1 MGRSSKDKM
10 TDICRDTNGNVTTVL
25 LATGQR
31 LLRAGLKE
39 ILSEDGSIMVLG
51 EAQSEEEA
59 AVLAQ
64 QEKPDVVILDVEER
78 PAVAREATGQI
89 LKISPPPRV
98 VVVDTQD
105 RPRGFVLKLIAEGTS
120 AYLDKGASPEDLFA
134 AIHGPHA
141 ENTLFAATRAALGHA
156 QEKEEKEEK
165 AKGGLTKR
173 EREILLLLVRGRT
186 NRQVAHVLNLSEAT
200 VKRHLANLYPKI
212 GVASRTGAIRKAL
225 LEGWISVR
233 DITDP
238 SDDGAIREGRAEACR
253 T

>member
-1 MGRSSKDKM
+1 M
-10 TDICRDTNGNVTTVL
+10 TDITRDTNDNVTTVL
-25 LATGQR
+25 LANGQR
-31 LLRAGLKE
+31 LLRAGLKK
-39 ILSEDGSIMVLG
+39 ILSEDGSTKVLA

-59 AVLAQ
+59 AALAQ
-64 QEKPDVVILDVEER
+64 QEKPDVVILDLVER
-78 PAVAREATGQI
+78 PAIAREAAARI

-98 VVVDTQD
+98 VVVDTQN
-105 RPRGFVLKLIAEGTS
+105 RPRGFVLQLIAEGTS

-134 AIHGPHA
+134 AIHGSHA
-141 ENTLFAATRAALGHA
+141 ENTLFAATRAALGHSREEA
-156 QEKEEKEEK
+156 KEDKAKEDK

-173 EREILLLLVRGRT
+173 EREILLLLVRGWT
-186 NRQVAHVLNLSEAT
+186 NRQVAHALNLSEAT

-212 GVASRTGAIRKAL
+212 GVASRTEAIRKAL

-238 SDDGAIREGRAEACR
+238 SGGGAIREGRAEAYA

>member
-1 MGRSSKDKM
+1 M
-10 TDICRDTNGNVTTVL
+10 TDICRDTYGNVTTVL

-78 PAVAREATGQI
+78 PAVARETAGQI

-156 QEKEEKEEK
+156 QEKEEK

-173 EREILLLLVRGRT
+173 EREILLLLVRGWT

-238 SDDGAIREGRAEACR
+238 SDDGAIRKDRAGACR

>member
-78 PAVAREATGQI
+78 PAVARETTGQI
-89 LKISPPPRV
+89 LKISPPARV

-105 RPRGFVLKLIAEGTS
+105 RPRGFVLN
-120 AYLDKGASPEDLFA
+120 LFA
-134 AIHGPHA
+134 AVHGPHA

-156 QEKEEKEEK
+156 QEKEEK

-173 EREILLLLVRGRT
+173 EREILLLLVRGWT

-238 SDDGAIREGRAEACR
+238 SDDGAIRKDRAEACG

>member
-1 MGRSSKDKM
+1 M
-10 TDICRDTNGNVTTVL
+10 TEICRDTNGNVTTVL

-31 LLRAGLKE
+31 LLREGLKE
-39 ILSEDGSIMVLG
+39 ILSEDGNIMVLG

-78 PAVAREATGQI
+78 PAVARETTGQI
-89 LKISPPPRV
+89 LKISPPPRL

-105 RPRGFVLKLIAEGTS
+105 RPRGFVPKLIAEGTS
-120 AYLDKGASPEDLFA
+120 AYLGKGASPEDLFA
-134 AIHGPHA
+134 AIHGPRA
-141 ENTLFAATRAALGHA
+141 ENTLFATTRAALGHA
-156 QEKEEKEEK
+156 QEEEKEEEEK

-173 EREILLLLVRGRT
+173 EREILLLLVRGWT